1 MSISDSPSRSYL
13 GPGCV
18 FEGEIR
24 GRGSL
29 EVHGKVSGSIELDGE
44 IVVGERGEAKAR
56 LRGDRVLIDGSLEGD
71 ATGVSRVEVGNNG
84 RVTGDIRAPN
94 VSFADGAVF
103 EGNVEMRKARAE
115 QDRGQRSS

>member
-1 MSISDSPSRSYL
+1 MSLPDPPPRSYL

-24 GRGSL
+24 GKGSL
-29 EVHGKVSGSIELDGE
+29 ELHGKVVGVIELDGD
-44 IVVGERGEAKAR
+44 VMVGERGSAQAR
-56 LRGDRVLIDGSLEGD
+56 LQGDKVQIDGVLEGD
-71 ATGVSRVEVGNNG
+71 ATGTARVQVGSTG

-103 EGNVEMRKARAE
+103 EGNVEMRSARAA
-115 QDRGQRSS
+115 QRSKDDQ